1 MGRLMN
7 KDTINKLNDLLMRCL
22 LEDLNDPQKC
32 TPGLYQVVRGVISDN
47 KESLEGLPQD
57 SLDFLQDKLSDAI
70 PFKKEAS

>member
-1 MGRLMN
+1 MN
-7 KDTINKLNDLLMRCL
+7 KDKLNKLNDLLMQCL

-32 TPGLYQVVRGVISDN
+32 TPGLYQVVRGIISDN

>member
-1 MGRLMN
+1 MN

-22 LEDLNDPQKC
+22 LDDLNDPQKC

-57 SLDFLQDKLSDAI
+57 SLDFLQNKLSDAI

>member
-1 MGRLMN
+1 MN
-7 KDTINKLNDLLMRCL
+7 KATINKLNDLLMRCL

-57 SLDFLQDKLSDAI
+57 SLDFLQNKLSDAI